1 MLAAEALIKTG
12 VERLTKEQDT
22 DLIKPTIIALRTN
35 MMALV
40 EDEVNVVASKLNVS
54 DADRAALE
62 RLGSNIAN
70 KILHGAIDELKRHAG
85 SEQQED
91 IVESVKR
98 VFGVED
104 KEDK

>member
-1 MLAAEALIKTG
+1 M
-12 VERLTKEQDT
+12 
-22 DLIKPTIIALRTN
+22 
-35 MMALV
+35 
-40 EDEVNVVASKLNVS
+40 VASKLNVS

-91 IVESVKR
+91 IVESVKQ